1 MPSTR
6 AVAETMQADH
16 AEVLL
21 EVRGLTT
28 TFHSADGQQRE
39 AVSGLDL
46 RIHKGERVAL
56 VGESGS
62 GKTVSALSILGLLPE
77 AHCSGTVLWR
87 GESLLDA
94 SETRRRALRG
104 REIAMVFQEP
114 MTALN
119 PLLTIGRQ
127 IGEVLELHEGLS
139 RLEAHE
145 RAVGLLDRVGIDDP
159 QRRAVA
165 YPHQLSGGQRQ
176 RALIAMALA
185 CRPALLIADE
195 PTTALDMTLRQ
206 QVLDLLIALQEETG
220 MGILLIT
227 HDLPMVRRFA
237 QSVGVMQ
244 SGRLVESGSVE
255 AVFKKPQAPYT
266 KALLDAQPKK
276 MVGAP
281 GPRQVMLEVRR
292 LSCQFAVGGSLFR
305 SRFHTAVNRESFI
318 ATRGETLG
326 IVGESGSGKTTL
338 GLSLLRLSAARVSG
352 EVRFDGVD
360 LLALSGAEMRRRRAS
375 LQAVFQDP
383 YSALSPR
390 LTVGQILEEGLRL
403 HRPAMTPSERL
414 ARCEACL
421 EEVGLPTDA
430 IGRYPHEFSGGQRQR
445 IAIARAIIFEPAL
458 LLLDEP
464 TSALDLSV
472 QQQILTL
479 LVQLQQAKGLTY
491 IFISHDL
498 SVIRAIAHRTLVMR
512 QGSIVEF
519 GATDDVLGQ
528 PRQPYTQQLLDAAFP
543 EERLAGVASPA
554 APSAELSRA
563 ARLLL

>member
-1 MPSTR
+1 
-6 AVAETMQADH
+6 
-16 AEVLL
+16 
-21 EVRGLTT
+21 
-28 TFHSADGQQRE
+28 
-39 AVSGLDL
+39 
-46 RIHKGERVAL
+46 
-56 VGESGS
+56 
-62 GKTVSALSILGLLPE
+62 
-77 AHCSGTVLWR
+77 
-87 GESLLDA
+87 
-94 SETRRRALRG
+94 
-104 REIAMVFQEP
+104 MVFQEP

-139 RLEAHE
+139 RAEAHE
-145 RAVGLLDRVGIDDP
+145 RAAGLLDRVGIDDP
-159 QRRAVA
+159 QRRALA

-206 QVLDLLIALQEETG
+206 QVLDLLIALQEDTG

-244 SGRLVESGSVE
+244 SGRLVESGPVE
-255 AVFKKPQAPYT
+255 AVFTKPQAPYT

-360 LLALSGAEMRRRRAS
+360 LLALSGAEMRSRRAS

-421 EEVGLPTDA
+421 EEVGLPADA

-554 APSAELSRA
+554 APSAGLSRA
-563 ARLLL
+563 ARLLI

>member
-1 MPSTR
+1 MVERDQNP
-6 AVAETMQADH
+6 
-16 AEVLL
+16 LL
-21 EVRGLTT
+21 EVRGLT
-28 TFHSADGQQRE
+28 
-39 AVSGLDL
+39 VSFKGPNGSTKEVVTDLDL
-46 RIHKGERVAL
+46 TVGQGQRVAL

-62 GKTVSALSILGLLPE
+62 GKTITALSILNLVPDARL
-77 AHCSGTVLWR
+77 SGQVLWR

-94 SETRRRALRG
+94 PESRHRAIRG

-114 MTALN
+114 MSALN
-119 PLLTIGRQ
+119 PLLTVGRQ
-127 IGEVLELHEGLS
+127 IGEVLENHEGLS
-139 RLEAHE
+139 RAQAHD
-145 RAVGLLDRVGIDDP
+145 RAVELLDRVGIDDP
-159 QRRAVA
+159 QRRSLA

-206 QVLDLLIALQEETG
+206 QVLDLLLALQEETG

-237 QSVGVMQ
+237 QQVGVMRD
-244 SGRLVESGSVE
+244 GRLVEWGSVE
-255 AVFKKPQAPYT
+255 TVFTKPQDAYT
-266 KALLDAQPKK
+266 KTLLEAQPKK
-276 MVGAP
+276 MVGPP
-281 GPRQVMLEVRR
+281 GPRQVMVEVRR
-292 LSCQFAVGGSLFR
+292 LSCQFPIGGSLLKTR
-305 SRFHTAVNRESFI
+305 LHSAVNRESFI

-338 GLSLLRLSAARVSG
+338 GLALLRLSSAIVGG

-360 LLALSGAEMRRRRAS
+360 LLTLSSAEMRARRES

-383 YSALSPR
+383 FSALSPR

-403 HRPAMTPSERL
+403 HRSSMSPSQRL
-414 ARCEACL
+414 ARAVESLA
-421 EEVGLPTDA
+421 EVGLAEDA
-430 IGRYPHEFSGGQRQR
+430 ISRYPHEFSGGQRQR
-445 IAIARAIIFEPAL
+445 IAIARAIIFEPSL

-472 QQQILTL
+472 QQQILSL
-479 LVQLQQAKGLTY
+479 LVQLQQTKGLTY

-498 SVIRAIAHRTLVMR
+498 SVIRAVAHRTLVMR

-528 PRQPYTQQLLDAAFP
+528 PQQPYTQQLLDAAFP
-543 EERLAGVASPA
+543 EERLAAAA
-554 APSAELSRA
+554 APSSLHAGA

>member
-1 MPSTR
+1 MHWTHVVVERDQNP
-6 AVAETMQADH
+6 
-16 AEVLL
+16 LL
-21 EVRGLTT
+21 EVRGLT
-28 TFHSADGQQRE
+28 
-39 AVSGLDL
+39 VSFKGPNGSTKEVVTDLDL
-46 RIHKGERVAL
+46 TVGQGQRVAL

-62 GKTVSALSILGLLPE
+62 GKTLTALSILSLVPDARL
-77 AHCSGTVLWR
+77 SGQVHWR

-94 SETRRRALRG
+94 PESRQRAIRG

-114 MTALN
+114 MSALN
-119 PLLTIGRQ
+119 PLLTVGRQ
-127 IGEVLELHEGLS
+127 IGEVLENHEGLS
-139 RLEAHE
+139 RPQAHD
-145 RAVGLLDRVGIDDP
+145 RAVELLERVGIDDP
-159 QRRAVA
+159 QRRALA

-185 CRPALLIADE
+185 CRPTLLIADE

-206 QVLDLLIALQEETG
+206 QVLDLLLALQEETG

-237 QSVGVMQ
+237 QHVGVMRD
-244 SGRLVESGSVE
+244 GRLVEWGSVE
-255 AVFKKPQAPYT
+255 TVFTKPQEVYT
-266 KALLDAQPKK
+266 KTLLEAQPKK
-276 MVGAP
+276 MAGPP
-281 GPRQVMLEVRR
+281 GPRQVMVEVRR
-292 LSCQFAVGGSLFR
+292 LSCQFAIGGSLLKTR
-305 SRFHTAVNRESFI
+305 LHSAVNRESFI

-338 GLSLLRLSAARVSG
+338 GLALLRLSSAMVGG
-352 EVRFDGVD
+352 EVHFDGVD
-360 LLALSGAEMRRRRAS
+360 LLALSAAQMRARRAS

-383 YSALSPR
+383 FSALSPR
-390 LTVGQILEEGLRL
+390 LTVGQILEDGLRL
-403 HRPAMTPSERL
+403 HRSGMSSSQRL
-414 ARCEACL
+414 ARAIESLA
-421 EEVGLPTDA
+421 EVGLPEEA
-430 IGRYPHEFSGGQRQR
+430 INRYPHEFSGGQRQR
-445 IAIARAIIFEPAL
+445 IAIARAIIFEPSL

-472 QQQILTL
+472 QQQILSL
-479 LVQLQQAKGLTY
+479 LVQLQQTKGLTY

-498 SVIRAIAHRTLVMR
+498 SVIRAVAHRTLVMR

-543 EERLAGVASPA
+543 EKRLAAAA
-554 APSAELSRA
+554 APTPELSRA